1 MAAMDEIRL
10 AVVGDHNP
18 EYETH
23 RAIDHTLTLM
33 PPGVEAAW
41 HGTDLPLAVDA
52 VDALWVAPGSP
63 YRDDDAVYRTI
74 EAARRAGKP
83 ILGTCGG
90 CQYMLVE
97 FARNAA
103 GLDDA
108 AHGEVDPDATEPLVA
123 SLACSLVGQRRE
135 IRPVAGTRLA
145 ALTGDAPFSGFHYCS
160 YGLNDRYREAL
171 VAAGLVIGAYADD
184 AGVEAVELPGHPFYM
199 ATLFQ
204 PQMESLTTGVL
215 HPILGALIA
224 AARGA
229 RHGVPTT

>member
-1 MAAMDEIRL
+1 MSDIRL

-18 EYETH
+18 GYETH

-41 HGTDLPLAVDA
+41 HGTDQPLLGD
-52 VDALWVAPGSP
+52 L
-63 YRDDDAVYRTI
+63 DAVYRTI
-74 EAARRAGKP
+74 EAARRGWTP

-97 FARNAA
+97 FARNVA

-108 AHGEVDPDATEPLVA
+108 AHGEVDADATEPLVA

-135 IRPVAGTRLA
+135 IRPATGTRLA

-160 YGLNDRYREAL
+160 YGLNDRYRDAL
-171 VAAGLVIGAYADD
+171 VAAGLVVGAYADD
-184 AGVEAVELPGHPFYM
+184 AGVEAVELPGHPFYL

-204 PQMESLTTGVL
+204 PQMESLTTG
-215 HPILGALIA
+215 
-224 AARGA
+224 
-229 RHGVPTT
+229 

>member
-1 MAAMDEIRL
+1 MSEIRL

-33 PPGVEAAW
+33 PPHVEAAW
-41 HGTDLPLAVDA
+41 HGTDSALAMNAVDA
-52 VDALWVAPGSP
+52 VWVAPGSP

-74 EAARRAGKP
+74 EAARRGGTP
-83 ILGTCGG
+83 MLGTCGG

-97 FARNAA
+97 FARNVA

-108 AHGEVDPDATEPLVA
+108 AHGEVDPDATDPVVT

-145 ALTGDAPFSGFHYCS
+145 ALTGDAPFPGFHYCS

-171 VAAGLVIGAYADD
+171 VAAGLVIGAYAED
-184 AGVEAVELPGHPFYM
+184 AVELPGHPFYL

-204 PQMESLTTGVL
+204 PQMESVTTGVL

-224 AARGA
+224 AAHSARRG
-229 RHGVPTT
+229 VTSV

>member
-1 MAAMDEIRL
+1 MHSISL

-23 RAIDHTLTLM
+23 RAIDYTLTLV
-33 PPGVEAAW
+33 PPDVNAAW
-41 HGTDLPLAVDA
+41 HGSDVPLAVEAVDA
-52 VDALWVAPGSP
+52 VWLAPGSP

-74 EAARRAGKP
+74 EAARRGGTP

-90 CQYMLVE
+90 CQYMLIE
-97 FARNAA
+97 FARNVA
-103 GLDDA
+103 GLDGA
-108 AHGEVDPDATEPLVA
+108 AHGEVDPAATEPLVA
-123 SLACSLVGQRRE
+123 SLTCSLVGQRRE

-145 ALTGDAPFSGFHYCS
+145 ALTGEVPFSGFHYCS
-160 YGLNDRYREAL
+160 YGLNDRYRAAL

-184 AGVEAVELPGHPFYM
+184 AGVEAVELPGHPFYL

-215 HPILGALIA
+215 HPILGALITA
-224 AARGA
+224 GREVRG
-229 RHGVPTT
+229 GVTPV

>member
-1 MAAMDEIRL
+1 MHEIRL

-18 EYETH
+18 GYETH

-33 PPGVEAAW
+33 PPNVEAAW
-41 HGTDLPLAVDA
+41 HSTDVPLAVDA
-52 VDALWVAPGSP
+52 VDAVWVAPGSP
-63 YRDDDAVYRTI
+63 YRDDDAVFRTI
-74 EAARRAGKP
+74 EIARRGGTP
-83 ILGTCGG
+83 MLGTCGG

-97 FARNAA
+97 FARNVA

-108 AHGEVDPDATEPLVA
+108 AHGEVDPDATEPVVA

-145 ALTGDAPFSGFHYCS
+145 ALTGEAPFSGFHYCS

-184 AGVEAVELPGHPFYM
+184 AGVEAVELPGHPFYL

-224 AARGA
+224 AAHAA
-229 RHGVPTT
+229 RSSVPSG

>member
-1 MAAMDEIRL
+1 MHEIRL
-10 AVVGDHNP
+10 AVVGDHNL

-23 RAIDHTLTLM
+23 RAIDHTLTLV
-33 PPGVEAAW
+33 PPEVEAAW
-41 HGTDLPLAVDA
+41 HGTDVPLAVDL
-52 VDALWVAPGSP
+52 VDAVWVAPGSP

-74 EAARRAGKP
+74 EAARRGGTP

-97 FARNAA
+97 FARNVA

-108 AHGEVDPDATEPLVA
+108 AHGEVHPGATEPVVA
-123 SLACSLVGQRRE
+123 PLTCSLVGQRRE
-135 IRPVAGTRLA
+135 IRPVAVH
-145 ALTGDAPFSGFHYCS
+145 APRSTYRRGSVLGLPLRS

-184 AGVEAVELPGHPFYM
+184 AGVEAVELPGHLFCL

-215 HPILGALIA
+215 HPILNALIA
-224 AARGA
+224 AAQAA
-229 RHGVPTT
+229 RSGVTSV

>member
-1 MAAMDEIRL
+1 MAAMSDIRL

-23 RAIDHTLTLM
+23 RAIDHTLTLVA
-33 PPGVEAAW
+33 PDVEAAW
-41 HGTDLPLAVDA
+41 HGTSVPLAVDA
-52 VDALWVAPGSP
+52 VDAVWVAPGSP
-63 YRDDDAVYRTI
+63 YRDDNAVYRTI
-74 EAARRAGKP
+74 GAARRGGTP

-97 FARNAA
+97 FARNVA
-103 GLDDA
+103 GFDDA
-108 AHGEVDPDATEPLVA
+108 AHGEIDPDATEPVVA

-184 AGVEAVELPGHPFYM
+184 AGVEAVELPGHPFYL

-224 AARGA
+224 AAHAA
-229 RHGVPTT
+229 RSGVPSG

>member
-1 MAAMDEIRL
+1 MHEIRL
-10 AVVGDHNP
+10 AVVGDHNA

-23 RAIDHTLTLM
+23 RAIDHTLTLV
-33 PPGVEAAW
+33 PREVEAAW
-41 HGTDLPLAVDA
+41 HGSDVALAMDAVDA
-52 VDALWVAPGSP
+52 VWVAPGSP
-63 YRDDDAVYRTI
+63 YRDDDAVYHTI
-74 EAARRAGKP
+74 EAARRAGTP

-97 FARNAA
+97 FARNVA

-108 AHGEVDPDATEPLVA
+108 VHGEVERDAIEPVVA
-123 SLACSLVGQRRE
+123 SLACSLVGQRRV

-160 YGLNDRYREAL
+160 YGLNDRYHKAL

-184 AGVEAVELPGHPFYM
+184 AGVEAIELPGHPFYL

-224 AARGA
+224 AARDA
-229 RHGVPTT
+229 RRGVTSV

>member
-1 MAAMDEIRL
+1 MSDIRL

-18 EYETH
+18 GYETH
-23 RAIDHTLTLM
+23 RAIDHTLTLL

-41 HGTDLPLAVDA
+41 HGTDQPLLGDLDA
-52 VDALWVAPGSP
+52 VCVAPGSP

-74 EAARRAGKP
+74 EAARRGGTP

-97 FARNAA
+97 FARNVA
-103 GLDDA
+103 GLDEA

-123 SLACSLVGQRRE
+123 SLACSLVGRRRK

-145 ALTGDAPFSGFHYCS
+145 ALTGD
-160 YGLNDRYREAL
+160 
-171 VAAGLVIGAYADD
+171 
-184 AGVEAVELPGHPFYM
+184 PFYL

-204 PQMESLTTGVL
+204 PQMESLATGVL
-215 HPILGALIA
+215 HPILCALIA
-224 AARGA
+224 AARA
-229 RHGVPTT
+229 TRRNVPSI